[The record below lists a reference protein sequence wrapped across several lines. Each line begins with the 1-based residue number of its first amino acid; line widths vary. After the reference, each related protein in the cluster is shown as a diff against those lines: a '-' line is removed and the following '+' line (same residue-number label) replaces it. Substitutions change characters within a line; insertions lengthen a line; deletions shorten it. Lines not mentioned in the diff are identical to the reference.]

1 MARRSKTGWRTAA
14 PGYLTERLFSKQ
26 LSCPLWGT
34 HNDEKSCRV
43 SLLRLPLKGGV
54 MRGVREFPPGID
66 HCGLAPLPCR
76 LPRFGVRG
84 RGFSARFRPAPSPR
98 NAPKV
103 RRAEAPAATTG
114 AIRGKAAPAASERRP
129 SFSAFFL
136 GEQEKGQEQKN
147 SCTQVSTERLFS
159 KQQLLNGQQLPRRFV
174 IRFPLITQPDCGMSS
189 TKQPNRPCINTT
201 CAPRVPVP
209 ETRSRLPPSLPSR
222 PGCSRSAYR

>member
-1 MARRSKTGWRTAA
+1 MYSNSSSSMILRYDLSLQEWSKAPVARRSKTGWRTAA

-43 SLLRLPLKGGV
+43 SPLRSPHRRACGLASPHRISRRLSARLLRLPLKGGV

-136 GEQEKGQEQKN
+136 GEPAISG
-147 SCTQVSTERLFS
+147 
-159 KQQLLNGQQLPRRFV
+159 
-174 IRFPLITQPDCGMSS
+174 
-189 TKQPNRPCINTT
+189 
-201 CAPRVPVP
+201 
-209 ETRSRLPPSLPSR
+209 
-222 PGCSRSAYR
+222 